1 MADCIFCSIV
11 AGDIPA
17 KIVHR
22 TESVVAFKDIN
33 PQAPLHVQIVPTR
46 HIRDAAALGADD
58 AVVLSEMGAVAKT
71 IATDAGYD
79 PEARGYRLVMNIGP
93 DSLSSVPHLHLHV
106 LAGRTMEWPP
116 G

>member
-1 MADCIFCSIV
+1 VADCIFCSIV

-17 KIVHR
+17 TIVHR

-33 PQAPLHVQIVPTR
+33 PQAPLHVQVVPTR
-46 HIRDAAALGADD
+46 HIRDAAALSVDD
-58 AVVLSEMGAVAKT
+58 ALVLSEMVAAAKT
-71 IATDAGYD
+71 IAADAGYD